1 MIEKIKEKQLS
12 RFWLSN
18 DGYNYNYSWTDAKK
32 RTFKGG
38 NKVSVFFIKSRNI
51 SENMSGE
58 ILTGVR
64 DIN

>member
-18 DGYNYNYSWTDAKK
+18 DRYNYSYSWTDAKNALLK
-32 RTFKGG
+32 LEK
-38 NKVSVFFIKSRNI
+38 NLVFFIKSRNI